1 MTQRPLALILAAF
14 LAVTLSACASPDS
27 QRTDVQIHL
36 SSSPTAAEFERQLP
50 GTLMFADR
58 MGAALVALL
67 PTPLKVDG
75 AGAMIQ
81 YRAGD
86 VAYWADEQSLFVF
99 RNDGESVPG
108 AGLVLVGH
116 VTGGTVALAH
126 CTQNC
131 ALRVSASGLVEDGTD
146 QR

>member
-1 MTQRPLALILAAF
+1 MTRRPLALILAAF
-14 LAVTLSACASPDS
+14 LAVTLPACARLDNH
-27 QRTDVQIHL
+27 RTDVQIHL
-36 SSSPTAAEFERQLP
+36 SSSPTAAEFERQVP
-50 GTLMFADR
+50 GTFVFADR

-75 AGAMIQ
+75 ANAMTR

-99 RNDGESVPG
+99 RTDGESVPG

-116 VTGGTVALAH
+116 VTGGTAALAH

-131 ALRVSASGLVEDGTD
+131 ALRVSASGLLEDGTD
-146 QR
+146 Q